1 MAYVYL
7 NLTVTNQDTFTQYKE
22 VAAPAL
28 QTHGCSVVT
37 MSKENEMIDG
47 ADEAPQISVL
57 LNFPDKTAAKA
68 WINDPA
74 LATTHELRRNSG
86 KLSMLLVG

>member
-7 NLTVTNQDTFTQYKE
+7 NLTVTNPDTFAKYRK

-28 QTHGCSVVT
+28 NTHGCSVVN
-37 MSKENEMIDG
+37 MSKENEIIDG
-47 ADEAPQISVL
+47 DGTAPDISVL
-57 LNFPDKTAAKA
+57 LSLPDKDAAHA
-68 WINDPA
+68 WINDPE

-86 KLSMLLVG
+86 TLSMLLAG